1 MKWKQ
6 MPLGAFQTNCYI
18 VWNESGETLVI
29 DPGAEPEKIA
39 NYIIENRLKPLAILL
54 THAHLDHIGAVDVL
68 REQWEIPVYVHELE
82 NDWLM
87 DPEKNGSAHFP
98 GFEEIRLKP
107 ADHLVNAEGSLSIG
121 EFAFCMIETPGHSP
135 GSISFYFPNHSVV
148 FSGDALFFGSIGRTD
163 LLGGDLGTLLSSI
176 ETKLLTLPDE
186 TAVCPGHG
194 LETTVGHE
202 KETNPF
208 LL

>member
-1 MKWKQ
+1 MQWTQ
-6 MPLGAFQTNCYI
+6 LPLGTFQTNCYI
-18 VWNESGETLVI
+18 LWNESRESLII
-29 DPGAEPEKIA
+29 DPGAEPEKV
-39 NYIIENRLKPLAILL
+39 NNFLHEHGLNPMAILL

-68 REQWEIPVYVHELE
+68 REQWGIPVYVHDLE
-82 NDWLM
+82 QDWLV

-107 ADHLVNAEGSLSIG
+107 ADQLVKTEGELSIG
-121 EFAFCMIETPGHSP
+121 TFFFSILETPGHSP
-135 GSISFYFPNHSVV
+135 GSLSFYFPKQSVV

-163 LLGGDLGTLLSSI
+163 LLGGDFDTLLSSI
-176 ETKLLTLPDE
+176 KTKLLTLPDE
-186 TAVCPGHG
+186 TKVCPGHG